1 MKNRRSAATTRDSFW
16 TQFAP
21 SACYLCRCTG
31 GLARCSSCRAH
42 LASEPHDTRS
52 SGLDSAGHAVADA
65 DSPCVG
71 RDSRSRAESIFTR
84 FEAATFLLTCV
95 RVSSKCVGKIGIIR
109 LFTYRVLRRIAYTVR
124 VSCSA
129 IEDSVLVIVWLIK
142 WRGGHERRRRR
153 SDPLR
158 TCFMWYPKRTCP

>member
-31 GLARCSSCRAH
+31 GLASCSSCRAH

-65 DSPCVG
+65 DTTPTLLVSCVG
-71 RDSRSRAESIFTR
+71 CDSRSRAESIFTR
-84 FEAATFLLTCV
+84 FEAATFLLNCV
-95 RVSSKCVGKIGIIR
+95 RVSSKCVGEIGIIR
-109 LFTYRVLRRIAYTVR
+109 LFTYRVLRRIAYTIYGSR
-124 VSCSA
+124 
-129 IEDSVLVIVWLIK
+129 LVFD
-142 WRGGHERRRRR
+142 RG
-153 SDPLR
+153 
-158 TCFMWYPKRTCP
+158 